1 MTLRLQQ
8 IGLIVVL
15 LALMPVAA
23 RGADRKEIEF
33 FETRVR
39 PVLAE
44 HCYKC
49 HSATSE
55 KVKGSLRVDSL
66 DGLLK
71 GGESGP
77 AVVPG
82 KPEKS
87 LLIKAVN
94 HDPAAELEMPPK
106 EKLSAG
112 AIADLSAWIK
122 RGAPWPL
129 EKAAAVVA
137 PEVDKRP
144 GFEAAGKSHWAFKPL
159 ANPAVPKVKHAAWVK
174 TPIDAFV
181 LEKLEKAQIA
191 PAAPADKR
199 TLLRRVYLDLIG
211 LPPTLSE
218 QRAFLDDASANA
230 LEKVVDDL
238 LSRPQYGE
246 RWGRHWLDVARYAE
260 SQGYERD
267 DPKPFAWTYR
277 QYVID
282 SFNADKPYTR
292 FVTEQLAGD
301 EMEGSSAETQT
312 ATAFLRLGP
321 FDTIAADGKLARYD
335 QLDDVAGTTS
345 AAFLAQTIRCAR
357 CHDHKFEP
365 FAQSDYYKLIAVFE
379 PLKGRDAK
387 ETLVG
392 NEAEL
397 TEYRK
402 SQEKFDAEAQPLQ
415 ARGDGLKI
423 AVVEKAINSPAKG
436 TAAIDAKK
444 KSDLESL
451 IAILQKSPKTRN
463 KAEMEMLPRARRKI
477 DEAAKQFADKE
488 DKVEFEKLDKQL
500 AAIDAGR
507 PPGNRAYIFTEDS
520 PRAPVTHLFYRGDCN
535 KPGPEIL
542 PGVPTVLGGEGLPP
556 PVATAKTSGRRLWL
570 ANWMTGPGQA
580 LLARVM
586 VNRIWQYHFG
596 HGLVESP
603 NDFGLHGEEP
613 SHPELLEYLAKQ
625 FVDGGWTMKRLHKMI
640 VLSSVYQESAGYRM
654 NAADPEG
661 RLLWHWRT
669 HRLEAEAVRDSL
681 LAVSGQINLE
691 VGGPDV
697 FPPLAQKVVGDSAG
711 FEWKTSDARESARR
725 SVYVYVKRNVGLPE
739 LEVMGMPDASG
750 STGQRTITTTA
761 LQSLMLMN
769 SKFANEQAMHLAELI
784 EKDAGGDP
792 VKQVKEAF
800 ERVLCRPPT
809 ENELA
814 SSLEFLTTPTESS
827 RQAKGRTPL
836 ASLCVVLLNTS
847 EFIYTN

>member
-1 MTLRLQQ
+1 MRKLVYSICLMFFMPA
-8 IGLIVVL
+8 
-15 LALMPVAA
+15 LAQA
-23 RGADRKEIEF
+23 GDRKEIEF
-33 FETRVR
+33 FETHVR
-39 PVLAE
+39 PVLAD

-49 HSATSE
+49 HSTTAH
-55 KVKGSLRVDSL
+55 KVKGKLRVDSL
-66 DGLLK
+66 EALLK

-94 HDPAAELEMPPK
+94 HDPAADLEMPPK
-106 EKLSAG
+106 EKLTDS
-112 AIADLSAWIK
+112 AIADLTAWIK
-122 RGAPWPL
+122 SGATWPV
-129 EKAAAVVA
+129 EKSTPAVA
-137 PEVDKRP
+137 REVDSRP
-144 GFEAAGKSHWAFKPL
+144 EFEAAGKKHWAFKPL
-159 ANPAVPKVKHAAWVK
+159 GHPAIPTFKNTPWVK

-181 LEKLEKAQIA
+181 LAKLKEKNIA
-191 PAAPADKR
+191 PAAAADKR

-218 QRAFLDDASANA
+218 QRAFMDDASPNA

-238 LSRPQYGE
+238 LARPQYGE

-282 SFNADKPYTR
+282 SFNADKPYTQ

-301 EMEGSSAETQT
+301 EMEGSNAESQT

-335 QLDDVAGTTS
+335 QLDDVVGTTS

-365 FAQSDYYKLIAVFE
+365 FAQEDYYKLIAVFE
-379 PLKGRDAK
+379 PLKARDAK

-392 NEAEL
+392 NEAEMAA
-397 TEYRK
+397 YRK
-402 SQEKFDAEAQPLQ
+402 SQETFDAEALPLQ
-415 ARGDGLKI
+415 KRADALKI
-423 AVVEKAINSPAKG
+423 AIIEKAVNVQSKG
-436 TAAIDAKK
+436 APAIDAKHK
-444 KSDLESL
+444 TDLQNL
-451 IAILQKSPKTRN
+451 IAILKKSPDKRSKGETD
-463 KAEMEMLPRARRKI
+463 MLPRARRKI
-477 DEAAKQFADKE
+477 DEAAKEFAAKE
-488 DKVEFEKLDKQL
+488 DKQQFEKLDKQL
-500 AAIDAGR
+500 AAIDAKR
-507 PPGNRAYIFTEDS
+507 PPGHRAYVFTEES
-520 PRAPVTHLFYRGDCN
+520 PKAPPTHLFYRGDCN
-535 KPGPEIL
+535 KPGPKIS
-542 PGVPTVLGGEGLPP
+542 PGVPTALGGDSLSP
-556 PVATAKTSGRRLWL
+556 PVPLAKSTGRRLWL
-570 ANWMTGPGQA
+570 AKWMTGPARA

-596 HGLVESP
+596 HGLVETP
-603 NDFGLHGEEP
+603 NDFGIHGDP
-613 SHPELLEYLAKQ
+613 PTHPQLLEYLARQ
-625 FVDGGWTMKRLHKMI
+625 FVDDGWTMKRLHKMI
-640 VLSSVYQESAGYRM
+640 VLSSVYQESAGYQT
-654 NAADPEG
+654 NPADPEG
-661 RLLWHWRT
+661 QLLWHWRT
-669 HRLEAEAVRDSL
+669 HRLEAEVVRDSL
-681 LAVSGQINLE
+681 LAVSGQINLQ

-711 FEWKTSDARESARR
+711 FEWKTSDARDSARR

-769 SKFANEQAMHLAELI
+769 SKFANEQAIHLAKLI
-784 EKDAGGDP
+784 EKDAGANP
-792 VKQVKEAF
+792 TNQIRQAF
-800 ERVLCRPPT
+800 ERTLCRPPT
-809 ENELA
+809 ADELA
-814 SSLEFLTTPTESS
+814 SSLEFMNTPTTPAHD
-827 RQAKGRTPL
+827 AKTNTPL
-836 ASLCVVLLNTS
+836 ASLCTVLLNTN